1 VNSKEDVQSLPI
13 LEKEILNF
21 LGRQKASVTLR
32 KILTGI
38 KSRDRI
44 GVKAIV
50 RQLENK
56 GSIERSHGKKY
67 ILCGK
72 LPPVS
77 VIEIIEIDEFG
88 DLTAKPS
95 SWKHQIPHPKII
107 LNFNKQRKSF
117 NSILKQGDTVL
128 ARLNLVSEN
137 TYQATVIKKLEQSR
151 KSVVGIYE
159 ETNNGGLIKPT
170 DKKIRHE
177 YAVTN
182 DGQNGAKSGDL
193 VLGEITSQN
202 KFGKSIALI
211 SKILNFDKAFQNQQP
226 FSNIALHENEIPFT
240 FTDTILEQVNNLE
253 KFSNEQRE
261 DIRNIPLITIDD
273 ADAKDFDDAVFAEPW
288 EHNGDADGWHII
300 VAIADVAWYVREGME
315 LDQEAFDRGNSVYF
329 PDMVVPMLPETLS
342 NDLCSLKPN
351 EDRPCLAVHMWIDV
365 DGNMV
370 KFKFIR
376 GLMRSFARL
385 NYQQVQM
392 AIEGEADIEIS
403 RLSKDIITPLFLAY
417 KALCKARDARNPL
430 DLELPEKRIIIDN
443 NGKISDVIQRPRYDS
458 HKLIEEFMITAN
470 VAAAIELEKK
480 SKSFLYRVHA
490 EPPSKNLESL
500 RSFLKPLGYNL
511 SKGQVLTPLN
521 FNQILKK
528 SKNSDVYEAVTQM
541 ILRSQSQ
548 AVYADENIG
557 HFGLSLRRYC
567 HFTSPIRRY
576 SDLIVHRAL
585 ISANSL
591 GEGGFLNKDIDI
603 APIAEHTSITER
615 RASKAERQSTD
626 RFAAAYLSDKIGEK
640 FKGRVNGVAKFGLF
654 ISLDRIGAD
663 GLIPIRSLT
672 DDFYKF
678 NERRMLLKG
687 SKNGAIF
694 SLGMCVEVVIKE
706 SNPVSG
712 SLLLELAD
720 THQRSKLRG
729 QKQKKRGK

>member
-1 VNSKEDVQSLPI
+1 MNSKEDVQSLPI

-50 RQLENK
+50 RQLEKK
-56 GSIERSHGKKY
+56 GSIERSHRKKY
-67 ILCGK
+67 VLCGK

-88 DLTAKPS
+88 DLIAKPS
-95 SWKHQIPHPKII
+95 NWKHQIPHPKII

-117 NSILKQGDTVL
+117 NSVLKQGDTVL

-159 ETNNGGLIKPT
+159 ETTNGGLLKPT
-170 DKKIRHE
+170 DKKIRHK

-202 KFGKSIALI
+202 KFGESVALI

-226 FSNIALHENEIPFT
+226 FSDIALHENEIPFT

-351 EDRPCLAVHMWIDV
+351 EDRPCLAVHIWIDV
-365 DGNMV
+365 DGNML

-417 KALCKARDARNPL
+417 KSLCKARDARNPL
-430 DLELPEKRIIIDN
+430 DLELPEKRIILDN

-511 SKGQVLTPLN
+511 SKGQVLKPLN

-557 HFGLSLRRYC
+557 HFGLCLKRYC

-626 RFAAAYLSDKIGEK
+626 RFAAAYLSNKIGEK

-663 GLIPIRSLT
+663 GLIPIRSLP
-672 DDFYKF
+672 DDFYRF
-678 NERRMLLKG
+678 DERRMLLKG

-712 SLLLELAD
+712 SLLLELVD

-729 QKQKKRGK
+729 QRQKKRGK

>member
-88 DLTAKPS
+88 DLIAKPS
-95 SWKHQIPHPKII
+95 NWKHQIPHPKII

-687 SKNGAIF
+687 SRNGAIF

-729 QKQKKRGK
+729 QKQKKTGK

>member
-1 VNSKEDVQSLPI
+1 
-13 LEKEILNF
+13 
-21 LGRQKASVTLR
+21 
-32 KILTGI
+32 
-38 KSRDRI
+38 
-44 GVKAIV
+44 
-50 RQLENK
+50 
-56 GSIERSHGKKY
+56 
-67 ILCGK
+67 
-72 LPPVS
+72 
-77 VIEIIEIDEFG
+77 
-88 DLTAKPS
+88 
-95 SWKHQIPHPKII
+95 
-107 LNFNKQRKSF
+107 
-117 NSILKQGDTVL
+117 
-128 ARLNLVSEN
+128 
-137 TYQATVIKKLEQSR
+137 
-151 KSVVGIYE
+151 
-159 ETNNGGLIKPT
+159 
-170 DKKIRHE
+170 
-177 YAVTN
+177 
-182 DGQNGAKSGDL
+182 
-193 VLGEITSQN
+193 
-202 KFGKSIALI
+202 
-211 SKILNFDKAFQNQQP
+211 
-226 FSNIALHENEIPFT
+226 
-240 FTDTILEQVNNLE
+240 
-253 KFSNEQRE
+253 
-261 DIRNIPLITIDD
+261 
-273 ADAKDFDDAVFAEPW
+273 
-288 EHNGDADGWHII
+288 
-300 VAIADVAWYVREGME
+300 
-315 LDQEAFDRGNSVYF
+315 
-329 PDMVVPMLPETLS
+329 
-342 NDLCSLKPN
+342 
-351 EDRPCLAVHMWIDV
+351 
-365 DGNMV
+365 
-370 KFKFIR
+370 
-376 GLMRSFARL
+376 MRSFARL

-687 SKNGAIF
+687 SRNGAIF

>member
-1 VNSKEDVQSLPI
+1 MNSKEDVQSLPT

-67 ILCGK
+67 VLCGK

-88 DLTAKPS
+88 DLIAKPS
-95 SWKHQIPHPKII
+95 NWKHQIPHPKII

-117 NSILKQGDTVL
+117 NSALKQGDMVL
-128 ARLNLVSEN
+128 ARLNLISEN

-159 ETNNGGLIKPT
+159 ETTNGGLLKPT

-211 SKILNFDKAFQNQQP
+211 SKILNFDKASQNQQP

-288 EHNGDADGWHII
+288 EHNGDDDGWHII
-300 VAIADVAWYVREGME
+300 VAIADVAWYVREGKE

-351 EDRPCLAVHMWIDV
+351 EDRPCLAVHIWIDV

-430 DLELPEKRIIIDN
+430 DLELPEKRIILDN

-548 AVYADENIG
+548 AVYSDENIG

-585 ISANSL
+585 ISANFL

-603 APIAEHTSITER
+603 ASIAEHTSITER

-663 GLIPIRSLT
+663 GLIPIRSLP

-678 NERRMLLKG
+678 DERRMLLKG

-712 SLLLELAD
+712 SLLLELVD

-729 QKQKKRGK
+729 QRQKKRGK

>member
-1 VNSKEDVQSLPI
+1 MNSKEDVQSLPI

-88 DLTAKPS
+88 DLIAKPS
-95 SWKHQIPHPKII
+95 NWKHQIPLPKII

-117 NSILKQGDTVL
+117 DSVLKQGDTVL

-159 ETNNGGLIKPT
+159 ETNNGGLLKPT

-687 SKNGAIF
+687 SRNGAIF

-729 QKQKKRGK
+729 QKQKKPGK